1 MGMTLVDRAE
11 RIVAPIADVVEL
23 LPQHW
28 IHGWEESLSFCRN
41 CAEKKIAELKA
52 SEPEEEY
59 LLDGGWRTEEDSQR
73 FCETCGEPLDCSFTD
88 YACKE
93 EIRHYKQY
101 GFDLND
107 ELACVSACNIFLA
120 LCSDN
125 PDAKWL
131 AREILRQAK
140 ASKPAAPSIVDTNP
154 ESYFSG
160 TAKMALSG
168 TVQPTAPEPK

>member
-73 FCETCGEPLDCSFTD
+73 FARRVASRLTVHLQITP
-88 YACKE
+88 
-93 EIRHYKQY
+93 
-101 GFDLND
+101 
-107 ELACVSACNIFLA
+107 
-120 LCSDN
+120 
-125 PDAKWL
+125 AKK
-131 AREILRQAK
+131 RFVIT
-140 ASKPAAPSIVDTNP
+140 SSTGSI
-154 ESYFSG
+154 
-160 TAKMALSG
+160 
-168 TVQPTAPEPK
+168 